1 MKFITGLLTGVALGA
16 AGAVYYSVKSGRD
29 LRSMYEEIRAEVDA
43 GNYEALGQRVE
54 RGFAD
59 IQAEIETR
67 VNQVRAGA
75 SDAFGD
81 AEDGLDDAAD
91 RAGSALD
98 EADPDELGADA
109 ESVVDDATDAIDSVV
124 DAAGDAAGD
133 ARDAASEQ
141 VDAWNRDR

>member
-75 SDAFGD
+75 SDAFD
-81 AEDGLDDAAD
+81 EADDAVD

-109 ESVVDDATDAIDSVV
+109 ESVVDDASDAIDSVA
-124 DAAGDAAGD
+124 DAAGDAARD
-133 ARDAASEQ
+133 AGDAASEQ

>member
-75 SDAFGD
+75 SDALED
-81 AEDGLDDAAD
+81 ADDAVDEA
-91 RAGSALD
+91 RVGLD
-98 EADPDELGADA
+98 EA
-109 ESVVDDATDAIDSVV
+109 ESLVDDATDAIDSAADSVG
-124 DAAGDAAGD
+124 DAARDAGDAASD
-133 ARDAASEQ
+133 Q
-141 VDAWNRDR
+141 VDAWSRDR

>member
-1 MKFITGLLTGVALGA
+1 MKFVTGLLTGVALGA

-75 SDAFGD
+75 SDALED
-81 AEDGLDDAAD
+81 ADGAVDEA
-91 RAGSALD
+91 RGGLD

-109 ESVVDDATDAIDSVV
+109 ESLVDDATDAIDSAADSVG
-124 DAAGDAAGD
+124 DAARDAGDAASD
-133 ARDAASEQ
+133 Q
-141 VDAWNRDR
+141 VDAWSRDR

>member
-1 MKFITGLLTGVALGA
+1 MKFVTGLLTGVALGA

-75 SDAFGD
+75 SDALGD
-81 AEDGLDDAAD
+81 AEDAVDEARG
-91 RAGSALD
+91 GLD

-109 ESVVDDATDAIDSVV
+109 ESVVDDATDAIDSAT
-124 DAAGDAAGD
+124 DAVGDAAGD
-133 ARDAASEQ
+133 AVDTASDQ